1 MLWRRGFT
9 LFLLCETLCAFLLWY
24 KVKSSRTVLLKH
36 VNSIVKISRN
46 NYCPFLRKAFAESLF
61 ILNWTVMW
69 EEGELHWINFQWSID
84 PWARPSDPSTAL
96 ERVKE
101 GAKSHHHSRQVQARL
116 DLFSLCKQL
125 LTSILPTSSPRMCL
139 QSKSSIVLFAHQV
152 PLVWQQLT
160 VLKERREIVKTAIKW
175 ILTFLLLLLKLYHRK

>member
-46 NYCPFLRKAFAESLF
+46 NYCPFLRKAF

-69 EEGELHWINFQWSID
+69 EEGELHWINFPWSID

-96 ERVKE
+96 GRIKE
-101 GAKSHHHSRQVQARL
+101 GAKSHHHSRQVQSKL